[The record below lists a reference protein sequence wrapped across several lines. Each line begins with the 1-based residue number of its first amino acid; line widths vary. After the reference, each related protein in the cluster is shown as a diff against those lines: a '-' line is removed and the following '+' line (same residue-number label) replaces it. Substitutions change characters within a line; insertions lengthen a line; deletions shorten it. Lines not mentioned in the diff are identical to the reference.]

1 MLVGLLETNFTALPP
16 STCPAILRFSAPLPS
31 LLPQY
36 HDALFS
42 YSRGHL
48 SSYFTL
54 SNFIL
59 SASFSSS
66 LTRWALLSHHQCP
79 PKLILVL
86 NPHSLLPAASQPTVL
101 TPPSIF
107 YLISNHQTP
116 SHFSINRNTFVTFLT
131 STCQLPTGLS
141 FWVTV
146 VSQSADTTPLCG
158 QKPFPLKGCIFN
170 SPFWQK
176 VAECQGPRI
185 TFKLV

>member
-1 MLVGLLETNFTALPP
+1 MPFPKLSKLTDALYPITFLDILAFHGSYFKAIVLQADRMLVGLLETNFTALPP

-66 LTRWALLSHHQCP
+66 LTR
-79 PKLILVL
+79 
-86 NPHSLLPAASQPTVL
+86 
-101 TPPSIF
+101 
-107 YLISNHQTP
+107 
-116 SHFSINRNTFVTFLT
+116 
-131 STCQLPTGLS
+131 
-141 FWVTV
+141 
-146 VSQSADTTPLCG
+146 
-158 QKPFPLKGCIFN
+158 
-170 SPFWQK
+170 
-176 VAECQGPRI
+176 
-185 TFKLV
+185 